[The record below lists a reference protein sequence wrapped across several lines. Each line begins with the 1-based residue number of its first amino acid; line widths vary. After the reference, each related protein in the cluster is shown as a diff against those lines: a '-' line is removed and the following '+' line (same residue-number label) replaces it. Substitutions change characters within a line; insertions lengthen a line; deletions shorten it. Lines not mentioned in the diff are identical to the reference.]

1 MKNNPGNLTQ
11 RFTEALIYTAQLHSG
26 QFRKGTKIPYLA
38 HLLGVTAL
46 VLEAGGDEDV
56 AIAAL
61 LHDAVEDQG
70 GLETLTEIK
79 NRFGERVASIVAGCS
94 DSHTHPKPPWRIRKE
109 SYLAHLRDASPE
121 IRLVSLADK
130 LHNARSIYCDLKENG
145 PQIFDKFKGE
155 KSGTLWY
162 YDRLV
167 EIFSELD
174 TNTMTQELSRVVNQI
189 KTFTENNPTDYE

>member
-1 MKNNPGNLTQ
+1 VTNNSRNLTQ
-11 RFTEALIYTAQLHSG
+11 RFKDALIYTANLHSG
-26 QFRKGTKIPYLA
+26 QFRKGTKIPYIA

-70 GLETLTEIK
+70 GLQTLAEIK
-79 NRFGERVASIVAGCS
+79 NRFGDRVATIVAGCS
-94 DSHTHPKPPWRIRKE
+94 DSHTHPKPPWKIRKE

-121 IRLVSLADK
+121 VQLVSLADK
-130 LHNARSIYCDLKENG
+130 LHNARSIYRDLKENG
-145 PQIFDKFKGE
+145 PQIFNKFKGE

-167 EIFSELD
+167 EIFTELG

-189 KTFTENNPTDYE
+189 KSFAENNPTNYE

>member
-1 MKNNPGNLTQ
+1 MTNNPGKLTQ
-11 RFTEALIYTAQLHSG
+11 RFTDALIYTAQLHSG
-26 QFRKGTKIPYLA
+26 QFRKGTQIPYLA

-70 GLETLTEIK
+70 GLETLTEIQ
-79 NRFGERVASIVAGCS
+79 NRFGERVAKIVAGCS
-94 DSHTHPKPPWRIRKE
+94 DSHTHPKPPWKERKE

-121 IRLVSLADK
+121 VQLVSLADK
-130 LHNARSIYCDLKENG
+130 LHNSRSIYRDLKENG
-145 PQIFDKFKGE
+145 LQIFNKFKGE
-155 KSGTLWY
+155 RSGTLWY

-167 EIFSELD
+167 EIFTELG

-189 KTFTENNPTDYE
+189 RNFAE